1 VQVVADVLGL
11 VRNQASFHNIV
22 IESDLVRGT
31 PPVMADRDQLC
42 QVVLNIV
49 LNAAEAMPKGGS
61 LWLASRTADERKR
74 VVLEITD
81 NGPGIPPEIR
91 DRIFEPF
98 FTTKKTGT
106 GLGLSIAYGILE
118 QHGGTLQVQS
128 PPEGGT
134 TILVTLPASSGVAA

>member
-1 VQVVADVLGL
+1 
-11 VRNQASFHNIV
+11 
-22 IESDLVRGT
+22 
-31 PPVMADRDQLC
+31 
-42 QVVLNIV
+42 
-49 LNAAEAMPKGGS
+49 MPKGGS
-61 LWLASRTADERKR
+61 LWLSSRTMDAGTR

-81 NGPGIPPEIR
+81 NGPGIPAEIR

-128 PPEGGT
+128 PTGGGT
-134 TILVTLPASSGVAA
+134 TILITLPANSGAED